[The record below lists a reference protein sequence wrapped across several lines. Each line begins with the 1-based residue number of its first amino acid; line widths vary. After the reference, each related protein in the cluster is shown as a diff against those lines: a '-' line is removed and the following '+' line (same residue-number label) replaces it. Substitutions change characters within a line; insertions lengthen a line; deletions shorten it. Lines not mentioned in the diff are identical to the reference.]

1 MNLKIP
7 DRISLANLPTKIEK
21 LERLSQK
28 LDGPQIYIKRD
39 DQTGTEWSG
48 NKVRKLEFSVKDAM
62 DKNCNYLI
70 TCGGIQSNHCR
81 ATAAV
86 ATRLGMKSCLVL
98 RGSKDADIE
107 GNLFLD
113 KMLGAEIVYITAE
126 QYSNNRNEIMESIA
140 KEKLSQG
147 LKPYVIPEGA
157 SNGIGAFGYYNAL
170 LEIAEQEKEIGINF
184 DAIVIAVGSGG
195 TFAGLL
201 LGMKTISYN
210 GEIYGINV
218 GSDKTYFENCI
229 MQIFHESCKLAGAE
243 YSLNRNEIKILDGYV
258 GRGYALS
265 TPEELEFITGLSK
278 LEGVIFDNVYTGK
291 AMYGLVNEIKKGTF
305 NRAKNILF
313 IHTGGMFELFSQM
326 KYFKF

>member
-1 MNLKIP
+1 MKLKIP

-48 NKVRKLEFSVKDAM
+48 NKIRKLEFSVKDALN
-62 DKNCNYLI
+62 KGSNYLI

-86 ATRLGMKSCLVL
+86 ASRLGMKSCLVL
-98 RGSKDADIE
+98 RGNKDAEIE

-113 KMLGAEIVYITAE
+113 KMLGAEIEYITAE
-126 QYSNNRNEIMESIA
+126 EYSNNRNEIMAKIA
-140 KEKLSQG
+140 REKEKPG
-147 LKPYVIPEGA
+147 LKPYIIPEGA
-157 SNGIGAFGYYNAL
+157 SNGIGAFGYYNAMQ
-170 LEIAEQEKEIGINF
+170 EIAQQEKEYKVNF

-201 LGMKTISYN
+201 LGKKVISYK

-229 MQIFHESCKLAGAE
+229 MQIFEESCKISGADF
-243 YSLNRNEIKILDGYV
+243 SLGKNEINILDGYV

-265 TPEELEFITGLSK
+265 TPEELEFIIGLSQ
-278 LEGVIFDNVYTGK
+278 LEGVILDNVYTGK
-291 AMYGLVNEIKKGTF
+291 AMYGFVQEIKKGTF
-305 NRAKNILF
+305 KKYKNILF

-326 KYFKF
+326 KFFKF